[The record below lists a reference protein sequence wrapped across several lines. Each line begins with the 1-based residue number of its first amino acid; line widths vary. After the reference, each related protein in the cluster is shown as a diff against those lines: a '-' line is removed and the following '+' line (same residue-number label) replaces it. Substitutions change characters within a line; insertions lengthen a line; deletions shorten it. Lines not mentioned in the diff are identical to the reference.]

1 MARLGVTVLVVV
13 AIAVLFAGASAADG
27 NEPPLAEAGLDQTV
41 DNGTTVYLDA
51 GGSVDPDGSLA
62 TVSWEIT
69 GPNGATVDTADDASV
84 RTQFTPSE
92 SGNYTANLTVTDDD
106 GATRTDTLYV
116 TVEESS
122 GPSVGILGPGE
133 TTPDSQTSFVVN
145 ASAGSAN
152 LSQLYWIENGSVE
165 RTVDLS
171 GENETVTV
179 NRSFSETK
187 PYRLNAT
194 VLDMKGY
201 SQTTSRLVYVD
212 SSTVLGGYSDYEHC
226 PDGGSPYFGFDGE
239 FIGCTG
245 EGDADMI
252 YEDHVLEQ
260 NGEEG
265 LDLALGGTG
274 MIVEMMSPE
283 EVENFEQN
291 SNGAPTRDF
300 VEQSFNEDLQRN
312 YERTVES
319 LESSFEDSLPVSDS
333 NSDTDASSTGST
345 SDSESTGRTLPPIDS
360 SIPPSSARRYGY

>member
-13 AIAVLFAGASAADG
+13 AIAALFAGASAADG

-69 GPNGATVDTADDASV
+69 GPNGTPVDTADDASV

-92 SGNYTANLTVTDDD
+92 TGNYTANLTVTDDD

-116 TVEESS
+116 TVEEAS
-122 GPSVGILGPGE
+122 GPSVGLLGPGE
-133 TTPDSQTSFVVN
+133 TSPDSQTSFVVN

-171 GENETVTV
+171 GNNETVTV

-194 VLDMKGY
+194 VVDSRGY
-201 SQTTSRLVYVD
+201 SQTTSLLLYVD
-212 SSTVLGGYSDYEHC
+212 SSTVLGGYSDHEHC

-239 FIGCTG
+239 FIGCTPESG
-245 EGDADMI
+245 ADMI

-260 NGEEG
+260 NGQEG
-265 LDLALGGTG
+265 LDLYDNTAGR
-274 MIVEMMSPE
+274 IVQMMTE
-283 EVENFEQN
+283 GEVDELQKN
-291 SNGAPTRDF
+291 SNGALTRD
-300 VEQSFNEDLQRN
+300 
-312 YERTVES
+312 TVNQNFENTLVPTLGPVFDYQIENPGRS
-319 LESSFEDSLPVSDS
+319 RSDNGDSSDTSSSESSADSDS
-333 NSDTDASSTGST
+333 TDSS
-345 SDSESTGRTLPPIDS
+345 LPPIES
-360 SIPPSSARRYGY
+360 SIPPSTRRYM

>member
-1 MARLGVTVLVVV
+1 MVVV

-92 SGNYTANLTVTDDD
+92 TGNYTVNLTVTDDD

-171 GENETVTV
+171 GENETVTI
-179 NRSFSETK
+179 NHSFSETK

-252 YEDHVLEQ
+252 YEDRVLEQ

-265 LDLALGGTG
+265 LDLYDNTAGR
-274 MIVEMMSPE
+274 IVQMMTPRQVETFE
-283 EVENFEQN
+283 ES
-291 SNGAPTRDF
+291 SNGAPTRNLVTQSNLNSFENSYDD
-300 VEQSFNEDLQRN
+300 SFNGWGSDSS
-312 YERTVES
+312 S
-319 LESSFEDSLPVSDS
+319 LGFGSDESS
-333 NSDTDASSTGST
+333 
-345 SDSESTGRTLPPIDS
+345 SESSDGDESSDDDSGETSLPPIEPAS
-360 SIPPSSARRYGY
+360 PPPSTQRYMN